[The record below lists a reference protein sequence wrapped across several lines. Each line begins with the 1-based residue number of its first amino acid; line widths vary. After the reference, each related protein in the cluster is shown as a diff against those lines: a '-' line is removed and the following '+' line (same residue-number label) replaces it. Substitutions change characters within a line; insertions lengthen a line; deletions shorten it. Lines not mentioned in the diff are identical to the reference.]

1 MNPIIVVEGRDD
13 TRRLKEVFPD
23 IETIETQGSAISEET
38 INLIKKAHEIR
49 EVIVFTDPDYPGQR
63 IRSIIQQAIPTVSH
77 AFIEREEAV
86 RKSNQKS
93 LGVEHASDESIK
105 NALASVY
112 HVDSQKNPEMM
123 ISQATLM
130 QLGLIG
136 FPNSAQLRDK
146 VTRQL
151 RIGHTN
157 GKQLAK
163 RLNGFGITQK
173 ELEAAVLTVTERKV
187 EHDNR

>member
-1 MNPIIVVEGRDD
+1 MNPIIVVEGKDD

-23 IETIETQGSAISEET
+23 IETIETQGSAINEET
-38 INLIKKAHEIR
+38 LALIKKAHEVR
-49 EVIVFTDPDYPGQR
+49 DVIVFTDPDYPGQR

-105 NALASVY
+105 RALEQVY
-112 HVDSQKNPEMM
+112 HADAQAHKTVL
-123 ISQATLM
+123 ISQSTLM
-130 QLGLIG
+130 KLGLIG
-136 FPNSAQLRDK
+136 FPQSAQLREQ

-163 RLNGFGITQK
+163 RLNLFGITQE
-173 ELEAAVLTVTERKV
+173 ELEAAVDTVTERSL
-187 EHDNR
+187 ERDYI